1 MSKTLVQLLTEMQS
15 FVPGITSEEIEKA
28 EKLIL
33 PVSIAHEVNE
43 LWRDWVHGKY
53 DECPELLVKELR
65 YFL

>member
-28 EKLIL
+28 EKIIL
-33 PVSIAHEVNE
+33 PVSQAHAINE
-43 LWRDWVHGKY
+43 LRRDWINGKY
-53 DECPELLVKELR
+53 NECPEELVKELK